1 MEKLKKFIDKCK
13 ILHIVIIVLIINIS
27 YIIIIKNPKEKELY
41 QLYEAVKNQR
51 LELIN
56 SENAVKQL
64 NNRLEKIKN
73 TNESLKKF
81 YTTVLKNRTEGIVG
95 LRKELAEL
103 LRQINIYKIDIN
115 YTNTP
120 IEKHNLHEV
129 SLNLPV
135 EGSYSN
141 IRKFINSIENSQNFM
156 VIKGVSLTES
166 KQQLKLELSIS
177 VYFKDYGRI

>member
-1 MEKLKKFIDKCK
+1 MEKLKQIIDKYK
-13 ILHIVIIVLIINIS
+13 ILHIAIVMLIINIA
-27 YIIIIKNPKEKELY
+27 YVILIRNPQEKELY
-41 QLYEAVKNQR
+41 QLYGAVKDQR

-64 NNRLEKIKN
+64 NNRLEKLKN
-73 TNESLKKF
+73 TSESLKKF
-81 YTTVLKNRTEGIVG
+81 YIAVLKNRTEGIVG

-103 LRQINIYKIDIN
+103 LRQINIFKIDIN

-120 IEKHNLHEV
+120 IEKYNLHEV
-129 SLNLPV
+129 SLNLPI
-135 EGSYSN
+135 EGNYSN
-141 IRKFINSIENSQNFM
+141 IRKFINSIENSENFM

-166 KQQLKLELSIS
+166 KQQLKLELNIS